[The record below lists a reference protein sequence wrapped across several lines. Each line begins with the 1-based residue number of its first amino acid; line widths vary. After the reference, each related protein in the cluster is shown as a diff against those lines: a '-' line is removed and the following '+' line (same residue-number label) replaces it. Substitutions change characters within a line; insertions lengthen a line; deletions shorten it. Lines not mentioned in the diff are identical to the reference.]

1 MNDLRSLINATM
13 ARHNITQSQ
22 LAEATGIAQGNISRW
37 LSGARES
44 VTTTT
49 ADTII
54 AGIEQI
60 AGRKLV
66 FIARS

>member
-1 MNDLRSLINATM
+1 MNDLRSLVNMAM

-44 VTTTT
+44 VTTAT

-54 AGIEQI
+54 AAIQRI
-60 AGRKLV
+60 AGRELV
-66 FIARS
+66 FVAR